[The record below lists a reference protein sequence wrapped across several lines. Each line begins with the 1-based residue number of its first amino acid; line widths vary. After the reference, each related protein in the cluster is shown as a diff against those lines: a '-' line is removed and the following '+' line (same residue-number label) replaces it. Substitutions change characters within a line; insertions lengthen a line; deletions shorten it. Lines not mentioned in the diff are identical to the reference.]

1 MSDVETIIVGGGPA
15 GAAAAIRLAAAGRE
29 ALLIERHAGPHHK
42 VCGEFLSIETQDIVR
57 RLGVD
62 PAAQGAVPID
72 SVSIHAGRGIAQ
84 ASLPFRALS
93 LSRRRFDAA
102 LLDRAKQAGAEL
114 KCGVAVQA
122 VTRENDGWS
131 VRCDD
136 GANLQARHLIV
147 ATGKQGL
154 RGVSDSRDGSLVGL
168 KMHLR
173 LPAGRASALA
183 RRVELFMLDRAYV
196 GLELVEHGVANLC
209 LVMARAQ
216 AAQLGPAW
224 PALRDHLAAAHAQLG
239 VYLEGAKPQLDKP
252 LAVVCP
258 DGGHIHNESEP
269 AAYRVGDRLAHIPP
283 FTGDG
288 MAIAV
293 ASGALA
299 AEHIIAGQSPAV
311 YLDAARALTAR
322 PIRLAAM
329 VAKLAASRAGRT
341 LLVGAAALVPG
352 LVAVV
357 ARRTRLDRAALPIQ
371 MQNDSY
377 ASSRAD
383 TGGGISARSSAG

>member
-1 MSDVETIIVGGGPA
+1 MNSVETIIVGGGPA

-29 ALLIERHAGPHHK
+29 ALLIERHLEPHHK

-57 RLGVD
+57 QLGVD
-62 PAAQGAVPID
+62 CGAQGAVPIE
-72 SVSIHAGRGIAQ
+72 SVSIHAGKGTAS

-93 LSRRRFDAA
+93 LSRRQLDAA
-102 LLDRAKQAGAEL
+102 LLDRAQQSGAKL
-114 KCGVAVQA
+114 KRGVSVQA
-122 VTRENDGWS
+122 VTRETDGWS

-147 ATGKQGL
+147 ATGKYGL

-173 LPAGRASALA
+173 LAGGGNSNLA

-209 LVMARAQ
+209 LVMAREQ
-216 AAQLGPAW
+216 AAQLGPGW
-224 PALRDHLAAAHAQLG
+224 LALRDHLAAAHAQLA
-239 VYLEGAKPQLDKP
+239 VYLDGADPQFDKP

-258 DGGHIHNESEP
+258 EGGHIHDESEP
-269 AAYRVGDRLAHIPP
+269 AVYRVGDRLAHIPP

-299 AEHIIAGQSPAV
+299 AEHILADQSPAV
-311 YLDAARALTAR
+311 YLNAARALTAR

-329 VAKLAASRAGRT
+329 VSKLAASRAGRT
-341 LLVGAAALVPG
+341 FLVGAAALVPG
-352 LVAVV
+352 LIAAVT
-357 ARRTRLDRAALPIQ
+357 RRTRLDRAALPIQ
-371 MQNDSY
+371 MQNYSY
-377 ASSRAD
+377 ASAGAD
-383 TGGGISARSSAG
+383 TGGGVSARSSAG

>member
-1 MSDVETIIVGGGPA
+1 MNGVETIIVGGGPA

-29 ALLIERHAGPHHK
+29 ALLIERQAEPHHK

-62 PAAQGAVPID
+62 CGAQGAVPIE
-72 SVSIHAGRGIAQ
+72 SVSIHAGNGSAS

-93 LSRRRFDAA
+93 LSRRQLDAA
-102 LLDRAKQAGAEL
+102 LLDRAQQSGAKL
-114 KCGVAVQA
+114 RRGVSVQA
-122 VTRENDGWS
+122 VTRQTDGWS

-136 GANLQARHLIV
+136 GANLQARHLVV
-147 ATGKQGL
+147 ATGKYGL

-173 LPAGRASALA
+173 LAGGGNSKLA

-209 LVMARAQ
+209 LVMAREQ
-216 AAQLGPAW
+216 AAQLGPGW
-224 PALRDHLAAAHAQLG
+224 LALRDHLAAAHAQLA
-239 VYLEGAKPQLDKP
+239 VYLDGADPQFDKP

-258 DGGHIHNESEP
+258 EGGHIHDESEP

-283 FTGDG
+283 VTGDG

-299 AEHIIAGQSPAV
+299 AEHILAGQSPAV
-311 YLDAARALTAR
+311 YLNAARALTAR

-329 VAKLAASRAGRT
+329 VSKLASSRAGRT
-341 LLVGAAALVPG
+341 FLVGAAALVPG
-352 LVAVV
+352 LIAAVT
-357 ARRTRLDRAALPIQ
+357 RRTRLDRAALPIQ
-371 MQNDSY
+371 MQNYSY
-377 ASSRAD
+377 ASARAD
-383 TGGGISARSSAG
+383 AGGGVSARSSAG

>member
-1 MSDVETIIVGGGPA
+1 MNGVETIIVGGGPA
-15 GAAAAIRLAAAGRE
+15 GAAAAIRLAAAGSE
-29 ALLIERHAGPHHK
+29 ALLIERHAEPHHK

-62 PAAQGAVPID
+62 CGAQGAVSIE
-72 SVSIHAGRGIAQ
+72 SVSIHAGKGTAS

-93 LSRRRFDAA
+93 LSRRQLDAA
-102 LLDRAKQAGAEL
+102 LLDRAQQSGAKL
-114 KCGVAVQA
+114 KRGVSVQA
-122 VTRENDGWS
+122 VTRETGGWS

-147 ATGKQGL
+147 ATGKYGL

-173 LPAGRASALA
+173 LAGGGNSNLA

-209 LVMARAQ
+209 LVMAREQ
-216 AAQLGPAW
+216 AAQLGPGW
-224 PALRDHLAAAHAQLG
+224 LALRDYLAAAHAQLA
-239 VYLEGAKPQLDKP
+239 VYLDGADPQFDKP

-258 DGGHIHNESEP
+258 VGGHIHNECEP
-269 AAYRVGDRLAHIPP
+269 SAYRVGDRLAHIPP

-299 AEHIIAGQSPAV
+299 AEHILAGQSPAV
-311 YLDAARALTAR
+311 YLNAARALTAR

-329 VAKLAASRAGRT
+329 VSNLASSRAGRT
-341 LLVGAAALVPG
+341 FLAGAAALVPG
-352 LVAVV
+352 LIAAVT
-357 ARRTRLDRAALPIQ
+357 RRTRLDRAALPIQ
-371 MQNDSY
+371 MQNYSY
-377 ASSRAD
+377 ASARAD
-383 TGGGISARSSAG
+383 TGGGVSARSSAG

>member
-1 MSDVETIIVGGGPA
+1 MTSVETIIVGGGPA

-29 ALLIERHAGPHHK
+29 ALLIERHAEPHHK

-62 PAAQGAVPID
+62 LGAQGAVPIE
-72 SVSIHAGRGIAQ
+72 SVSIHAGRNT
-84 ASLPFRALS
+84 ASAALPFRALS
-93 LSRRRFDAA
+93 LSRGRFDAA
-102 LLDRAKQAGAEL
+102 LLDRAQQAGGEL
-114 KCGVAVQA
+114 KRGVAVQA
-122 VTRENDGWS
+122 VTRENDSWS

-147 ATGKQGL
+147 ATGKHGL
-154 RGVSDSRDGSLVGL
+154 RGVADSRDGSLVGL

-173 LPAGRASALA
+173 LRSNHEAALT
-183 RRVELFMLDRAYV
+183 RQVELFMLERAYV
-196 GLELVEHGVANLC
+196 GLELVEDGLANLC
-209 LVMARAQ
+209 LVMARQQ
-216 AAQLGPAW
+216 ATRLGPGW
-224 PALRDHLAAAHAQLG
+224 PALRDHLAAHAQLG
-239 VYLEGAKPQLDKP
+239 ARLEGAEPEFDKP

-258 DGGHIHNESEP
+258 DGGHLHDESAP

-311 YLDAARALTAR
+311 YLDAAHALTAK

-329 VAKLAASRAGRT
+329 VSQLAASRAGRT
-341 LLVGAAALVPG
+341 FLVGAAALVPG
-352 LVAVV
+352 LIAAVT
-357 ARRTRLDRAALPIQ
+357 RRTRLDRAALPIQ
-371 MQNDSY
+371 MQNYSY
-377 ASSRAD
+377 ASPRAD

>member
-1 MSDVETIIVGGGPA
+1 MNSVETIIVGGGPA

-29 ALLIERHAGPHHK
+29 ALVIERHAEPHHK

-62 PAAQGAVPID
+62 CAAQGAVPIE
-72 SVSIHAGRGIAQ
+72 SVSIHAGKGTAS

-93 LSRRRFDAA
+93 LSRRQLDAA
-102 LLDRAKQAGAEL
+102 LLDRARQSGAKL
-114 KCGVAVQA
+114 KRGVSVQA
-122 VTRENDGWS
+122 VTRETDGWS

-147 ATGKQGL
+147 ATGKYGL

-173 LPAGRASALA
+173 LAGDVNSNLA

-209 LVMARAQ
+209 LVMAREQ
-216 AAQLGPAW
+216 AAQLGPGW
-224 PALRDHLAAAHAQLG
+224 LALRDHLAAAHAQLA
-239 VYLEGAKPQLDKP
+239 VYLDGADPQFDKP

-258 DGGHIHNESEP
+258 EGGHIHDESEP

-299 AEHIIAGQSPAV
+299 AEHILADQSPAV
-311 YLDAARALTAR
+311 YLNAARALTAR

-329 VAKLAASRAGRT
+329 VSKLAASRAGKT
-341 LLVGAAALVPG
+341 FLVGAAALVPG
-352 LVAVV
+352 LIAAVT
-357 ARRTRLDRAALPIQ
+357 RRTRLDRAALPIQ
-371 MQNDSY
+371 MQNYSY
-377 ASSRAD
+377 ASAGAD
-383 TGGGISARSSAG
+383 TGGGVSARSSAG

>member
-1 MSDVETIIVGGGPA
+1 MSGIETIIVGGGPA

-29 ALLIERHAGPHHK
+29 VLLIERHAGPHHK
-42 VCGEFLSIETQDIVR
+42 VCGEFLSIETQEIVR

-62 PAAQGAVPID
+62 LDAQGAVSID
-72 SVSIHAGRGIAQ
+72 TVSIHAGKGSAS

-93 LSRRRFDAA
+93 LSRRRLDAA
-102 LLDRAKQAGAEL
+102 LLDRAAQAGAAL
-114 KCGVAVQA
+114 KRGVSVQA

-147 ATGKQGL
+147 ATGKHSL

-173 LPAGRASALA
+173 LPAGLQSNLGCT
-183 RRVELFMLDRAYV
+183 VELFMLDRAYV
-196 GLELVEHGVANLC
+196 GLELVEGGVANLC
-209 LVMARAQ
+209 LVMARER
-216 AAQLGPAW
+216 AAQLGAGW

-239 VYLEGAKPQLDKP
+239 ARLEGAEPLFDKP

-258 DGGHIHNESEP
+258 DGGHIHDEREP
-269 AAYRVGDRLAHIPP
+269 EAYRVGDRLAHIPP

-311 YLDAARALTAR
+311 YLAAAHALTAK

-329 VAKLAASRAGRT
+329 VSKLAASRAGRT
-341 LLVGAAALVPG
+341 FLVSAAALVPG
-352 LVAVV
+352 LVAAVT
-357 ARRTRLDRAALPIQ
+357 RRTRLDRAALPIQ
-371 MQNDSY
+371 MQNYSY
-377 ASSRAD
+377 ASARAG

>member
-1 MSDVETIIVGGGPA
+1 MSGVETIIVGGGPA
-15 GAAAAIRLAAAGRE
+15 GGAAAIRLAAAGRQ
-29 ALLIERHAGPHHK
+29 ALLIERHAEPHHK
-42 VCGEFLSIETQDIVR
+42 VCGEFLSVETQDIVK

-62 PAAQGAVPID
+62 LDAQGAVSID
-72 SVSIHAGRGIAQ
+72 SVSIHAGKRTAT

-93 LSRRRFDAA
+93 LSRRLFDAA
-102 LLDRAKQAGAEL
+102 LLGRAEQAGAGL
-114 KCGVAVQA
+114 KRGVSVQA
-122 VTRENDGWS
+122 VARQNDGWS

-147 ATGKQGL
+147 ATGKYGV

-173 LPAGRASALA
+173 LPAGRHAALT
-183 RRVELFMLDRAYV
+183 RQVELFMLDRAYV
-196 GLELVEHGVANLC
+196 GLELVEDGLANLC
-209 LVMARAQ
+209 LVMARVQ
-216 AAQLGPAW
+216 AAQLGPGW

-239 VYLEGAKPQLDKP
+239 ARLEGAEPQFDKP

-258 DGGHIHNESEP
+258 DGGHIHDESEP
-269 AAYRVGDRLAHIPP
+269 AVYRVGDRLAHIPP

-299 AEHIIAGQSPAV
+299 AEHIMAGQSPAV
-311 YLDAARALTAR
+311 YLDAARALTAK

-329 VAKLAASRAGRT
+329 VSKLAASRAGRT
-341 LLVGAAALVPG
+341 SLVGAAALVPG
-352 LVAVV
+352 LVAAVT
-357 ARRTRLDRAALPIQ
+357 RRTRLDRAALPIQ
-371 MQNDSY
+371 MQNYSY
-377 ASSRAD
+377 ASARAD

>member
-1 MSDVETIIVGGGPA
+1 MSGVETIIVGGGPA

-29 ALLIERHAGPHHK
+29 ALLIERHAEPHHK
-42 VCGEFLSIETQDIVR
+42 VCGEFLSIETQEIVR
-57 RLGVD
+57 RLGVELD
-62 PAAQGAVPID
+62 AQGAVPID
-72 SVSIHAGRGIAQ
+72 TVSIHAGKST
-84 ASLPFRALS
+84 ASGPLPFRALS
-93 LSRRRFDAA
+93 LSRRRLDAA
-102 LLDRAKQAGAEL
+102 LLDRAEQAGAKL
-114 KCGVAVQA
+114 KRGVAVQA
-122 VTRENDGWS
+122 VTRETNGWS

-147 ATGKQGL
+147 ATGKHGL
-154 RGVSDSRDGSLVGL
+154 RGVSDNRDGSLVGL

-173 LPAGRASALA
+173 LRPDDEAGLA

-196 GLELVEHGVANLC
+196 GLELVEDGVANLC
-209 LVMARAQ
+209 LVMAREQ
-216 AAQLGPAW
+216 AARLGPGW
-224 PALRDHLAAAHAQLG
+224 PALRDHLAAAHAQLAAR
-239 VYLEGAKPQLDKP
+239 LEAAEPQFDKP

-258 DGGHIHNESEP
+258 DGGHIHDESEP

-288 MAIAV
+288 LAIAV

-299 AEHIIAGQSPAV
+299 AEHILAGQSPAV
-311 YLDAARALTAR
+311 YLDAARALTAK

-329 VAKLAASRAGRT
+329 VSKLAASRAGRFF
-341 LLVGAAALVPG
+341 LVGAAALVPG
-352 LVAVV
+352 LIAAVT
-357 ARRTRLDRAALPIQ
+357 RRTRLDRAALPIQ
-371 MQNDSY
+371 MQNYSY

>member
-1 MSDVETIIVGGGPA
+1 MNGVETIIVGGGPA

-29 ALLIERHAGPHHK
+29 ALLIERQAEPHHK

-62 PAAQGAVPID
+62 CGAQGAVPIEH
-72 SVSIHAGRGIAQ
+72 VSIHAGKGTAS

-93 LSRRRFDAA
+93 LSRRQLDAA
-102 LLDRAKQAGAEL
+102 LLDRAQQSGAKL
-114 KCGVAVQA
+114 KRGLSVQA
-122 VTRENDGWS
+122 VARETDGWS

-147 ATGKQGL
+147 ATGKYGL

-173 LPAGRASALA
+173 LAGGGNSSLA

-196 GLELVEHGVANLC
+196 GLELIEHGVANLC
-209 LVMARAQ
+209 LVMAREQ
-216 AAQLGPAW
+216 AAQLGPGW
-224 PALRDHLAAAHAQLG
+224 LALRDHLAAAHAQLAG
-239 VYLEGAKPQLDKP
+239 YLDGAAPQFEKP

-258 DGGHIHNESEP
+258 EGGHIHDESEP

-299 AEHIIAGQSPAV
+299 AEHILAGQSPAV
-311 YLDAARALTAR
+311 YLHAARALTER

-329 VAKLAASRAGRT
+329 VSKLGSSRAGRT
-341 LLVGAAALVPG
+341 FLVGAAALVPG
-352 LVAVV
+352 LIAAVT
-357 ARRTRLDRAALPIQ
+357 RRTRLDRAALPIQ